1 MNRTT
6 LFILIFFLQASSML
20 AQRTA
25 FDVDPRRD
33 WEQAVQWFY
42 EGKESLAYPIF
53 LRLHELQVD
62 GRQPVVSESE
72 LDYYRLICGVR
83 LDEASA
89 VEEAGRYIR
98 LPHPPAFVQGLS
110 YELADHSF
118 RNQRFPE
125 ALHLLEDLEP
135 RNLRSAE
142 RTHRQFMMGYA
153 QFTAQRFAPAR
164 SNFDSVRSQLKHPD
178 YAAANYYFGF
188 ICLRD
193 QQYDLALSSL
203 RLVEDHPEYR
213 SIVPYYIGQLF
224 YLQGKKKEAIEY
236 VERKLQDSGSQYYE
250 LPLKQL
256 LGHAYFEKRAFD
268 KALPLLKEYVA
279 RSEKVRREDIYELSY
294 CHHQSGD
301 YKSSIPGFQEL
312 AGGQDS
318 LSQHAMYLLG
328 DAYLKTGDLS
338 RARNAFQ
345 FCARNNSYADQRS
358 ISLLQYAK
366 LSYELSFLQE
376 AQISVEQ
383 FLADYPADARREE
396 AQELMVMVL
405 TATNNF
411 RQALQWV
418 ERIERPSSSLKK
430 LFPRIWYGRAIEL
443 INDQLLDRSQILL
456 DQVIQDPWA
465 GQWRQYAK
473 FWSGEIAYRRNDPA
487 NAINHLNAYLTDP
500 LSIGTE
506 VNATHARYNL
516 GYAYIK
522 LSNYSAA
529 GDQFLSITK
538 NMPGIPNSLLQDA
551 WLRAGD
557 CFYMR
562 RDFNKAK
569 THYER
574 AITMQWPAA
583 DYAQFQLA
591 MITGIKNVAEKI
603 RLLQQIPDK
612 YPRSGLLPDA
622 YLEMANA
629 YVADRKFR
637 EAIPALDRVIVHAS
651 QDSWISRALL
661 LQGSCLYNLDEYE
674 ESLKRLKEVVRRFPN
689 GEDADDALENI
700 RQVFVEMG
708 KPADFVGYMQ
718 SIGKP
723 LEYPV
728 ADSLTYMAAAAM
740 YETGAEDNALSAL
753 KSYLSEHPNG
763 RYRIQAFYQV
773 ADLFIKKKDWAS
785 ALVQLDSLLV
795 RSPNKYEEWSYRQAA
810 RISYFEMKNAK
821 DALRF
826 YLGLLGVTR
835 NQEWRLEALRGS
847 VRCYQQLKDWVNGAK
862 QARSLLAE
870 KDASSDDKA
879 ISYMLIAQQS
889 IEVNQWGGA
898 LEALRLVLPHNKGA
912 LAAEARY
919 LMAWAYFQQGNWQ
932 EAEKAAA
939 ETIRRSGSYEP
950 WSTKSYILTGDVY
963 FQTKDF
969 FNAKAT
975 YQSVIDNAEDPLLQA
990 EATEKLQRVVEAERK
1005 TTKTGV

>member
-1 MNRTT
+1 
-6 LFILIFFLQASSML
+6 ML

-33 WEQAVQWFY
+33 WEQAVHWFY

-53 LRLHELQVD
+53 LRLHEWRLD
-62 GRQPVVSESE
+62 ARQSAVSESE
-72 LDYYRLICGVR
+72 LDYFRLICGVR
-83 LDEASA
+83 LDELSA

-98 LPHPPAFVQGLS
+98 QPHPPAFVQGLS

-164 SNFDSVRSQLKHPD
+164 SNFDSVRSQLNHPD

-203 RLVEDHPEYR
+203 RTVEDHPEYR

-236 VERKLQDSGSQYYE
+236 VERKLQESGSQYYE

-383 FLADYPADARREE
+383 FLANYPADTRREE

-405 TATNNF
+405 AATNNF

-430 LFPRIWYGRAIEL
+430 LFPRIWYGRAMEL
-443 INDQLLDRSQILL
+443 LNDQLLDRSQILL

-516 GYAYIK
+516 GYAYIR

-538 NMPGIPNSLLQDA
+538 NMPGIPTSLLQDA

-591 MITGIKNVAEKI
+591 MIAGIKNVAEKI
-603 RLLQQIPDK
+603 RLLQQIPEK
-612 YPRSGLLPDA
+612 YPRSVLLPDA

-674 ESLKRLKEVVRRFPN
+674 ESLKRLKEVVSRFPN

-740 YETGAEDNALSAL
+740 YENGAEGNALSAL

-773 ADLFIKKKDWAS
+773 AELFIKKKDWAS
-785 ALVQLDSLLV
+785 ALMQLDSLLA
-795 RSPNKYEEWSYRQAA
+795 RTPNKYEEWSYRQAA
-810 RISYFEMKNAK
+810 RISYFELKNAK

-889 IEVNQWGGA
+889 IEVKQWEEA

-919 LMAWAYFQQGNWQ
+919 LVAWAYFQQGNWQ
-932 EAEKAAA
+932 EAEKAAT

-1005 TTKTGV
+1005 TTKTGL

>member
-1 MNRTT
+1 MNRIT
-6 LFILIFFLQASSML
+6 LFILLFFLPASSML

-53 LRLHELQVD
+53 LRLHEWRLD
-62 GRQPVVSESE
+62 ARQSAVSESE
-72 LDYYRLICGVR
+72 LDFFRLICGVR
-83 LDEASA
+83 LDELSA

-98 LPHPPAFVQGLS
+98 QPHPPAFVQGLS

-164 SNFDSVRSQLKHPD
+164 SNFDSVRSQLNHPD

-236 VERKLQDSGSQYYE
+236 VERKLQESGSQYYE

-383 FLADYPADARREE
+383 FLADYPADSRREE

-405 TATNNF
+405 AATNNF

-443 INDQLLDRSQILL
+443 LNDQLLDRSQILL

-500 LSIGTE
+500 LSTGTE

-516 GYAYIK
+516 GYAFLK

-529 GDQFLSITK
+529 GDQFLLITK
-538 NMPGIPNSLLQDA
+538 NMPGIPTSLLQDA

-603 RLLQQIPDK
+603 RLLQQIPEK
-612 YPRSGLLPDA
+612 YPRSVLLPDA

-674 ESLKRLKEVVRRFPN
+674 ESLKRLKEVVSRFPN

-740 YETGAEDNALSAL
+740 YENGADGNALSAL
-753 KSYLSEHPNG
+753 KSYLSEHPYG

-773 ADLFIKKKDWAS
+773 AELFIKKKDWAS
-785 ALVQLDSLLV
+785 ALMQLDSLLV

-810 RISYFEMKNAK
+810 RISYFELKNAK

-889 IEVNQWGGA
+889 IEVKQWGEA

-919 LMAWAYFQQGNWQ
+919 LMAWTYFQQGNWQ

>member
-1 MNRTT
+1 MNRIT
-6 LFILIFFLQASSML
+6 LFILLFFLPASSML

-53 LRLHELQVD
+53 LRLHEWRLD
-62 GRQPVVSESE
+62 ARQSAVSESE
-72 LDYYRLICGVR
+72 LDYFRLICGVR
-83 LDEASA
+83 MDELSA

-98 LPHPPAFVQGLS
+98 QPHPPAFVQGLS

-153 QFTAQRFAPAR
+153 HFIAQRFAPAR

-188 ICLRD
+188 ICLKD
-193 QQYDLALSSL
+193 QQYNLALSSL
-203 RLVEDHPEYR
+203 RLVEDHPEYL

-224 YLQGKKKEAIEY
+224 YLQGKKKEAIDY
-236 VERKLQDSGSQYYE
+236 VERKLQEPGSQYYE

-279 RSEKVRREDIYELSY
+279 RSEKVRREDVYELSY

-383 FLADYPADARREE
+383 FLANYPADTRREE

-405 TATNNF
+405 AATNNF

-430 LFPRIWYGRAIEL
+430 LFPRIWYGRAMEL
-443 INDQLLDRSQILL
+443 LNDQLLDRSQILL

-516 GYAYIK
+516 GYAYIR

-538 NMPGIPNSLLQDA
+538 NMPGIPTSLLQDA

-603 RLLQQIPDK
+603 RLLQQIPEK
-612 YPRSGLLPDA
+612 YPRSVLLPDA

-674 ESLKRLKEVVRRFPN
+674 ESLKRLKEVVSRFPN

-740 YETGAEDNALSAL
+740 YENGAEGNALSAL

-773 ADLFIKKKDWAS
+773 AELFIKKKDWAS
-785 ALVQLDSLLV
+785 ALMQLDSLLA
-795 RSPNKYEEWSYRQAA
+795 RTPNKYEEWSYRQAA
-810 RISYFEMKNAK
+810 RISYFELKNAK

-889 IEVNQWGGA
+889 IEVKQWEEA

-932 EAEKAAA
+932 EAEKAAT

-1005 TTKTGV
+1005 TTKTGL